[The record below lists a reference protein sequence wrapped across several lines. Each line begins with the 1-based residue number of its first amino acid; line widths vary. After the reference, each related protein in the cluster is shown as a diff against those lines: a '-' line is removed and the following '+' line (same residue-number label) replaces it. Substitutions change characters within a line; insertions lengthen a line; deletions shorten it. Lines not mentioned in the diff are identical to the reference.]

1 MRCAVQ
7 GSKERYLRRSL
18 RRRSSLATIRKSH
31 TRVLSTSLPI
41 ILSTTTG
48 TTTMGTTTIGTTTM
62 ARSTSLPLVM
72 GDQEQ
77 EAREDLGLY
86 DKGEEF
92 QGEEIEGDEIQGE
105 QIEVKEGFEEE
116 SFLVLGKA
124 VLKVPDM
131 AEEDDGNDDDADE
144 EDYEEDSDEFDD
156 EFDSDD
162 SELYA
167 EDSDSDEENSD
178 LREWREEEARRRRQE
193 GMGMLE
199 ALEQEERRLM
209 RLKLEEMERMAME
222 KEMEEEE
229 LLGHHG
235 DSEEEEEEVVR
246 VRNQFDVLLDDSEEE
261 EEEEEGEEE
270 WRGTFRREEVV
281 RLQEQLQAA
290 PHDSSMEDSGLEDSG
305 EEGERSS
312 ERERQ
317 ARVLACG
324 PQELWRHI
332 QEFGLGLISRPP
344 TRSDGNCW
352 YDAIAD
358 QVELHGVP
366 GVPREHGALRKF
378 LVEALPRLDQAA
390 QWAETVFGG
399 LEVLEEFLAVHST
412 PGQWTDELGIMCQAT
427 ALIVGREIR
436 LVGTANIGQLGPG
449 YTVLESV
456 PGAER
461 LQPLTVGYY
470 QDRHYQSLAEAPW
483 PRADSGLGGELREVL
498 ESTELRE
505 ALGEQEPEE
514 LETKEEIGVEEELEE
529 LEELSRPL
537 NLPSTLRLTRA
548 SSSSP
553 LAHITSPKPTNL
565 SPLAHLS
572 TSNPAYSSPLVHLSS
587 PKPRLSSS
595 SSPLERLAS
604 PLANPRGLL
613 SNLMV

>member
-1 MRCAVQ
+1 MRCTVQ
-7 GSKERYLRRSL
+7 GSRERYLGRSL
-18 RRRSSLATIRKSH
+18 RRRSSLATIMKNH
-31 TRVLSTSLPI
+31 TRVLSTSLPTS
-41 ILSTTTG
+41 LSTTMLTS
-48 TTTMGTTTIGTTTM
+48 TMTRG
-62 ARSTSLPLVM
+62 TSLPSVM
-72 GDQEQ
+72 GDQGQ
-77 EAREDLGLY
+77 EAREDLGVY
-86 DKGEEF
+86 DQGDGIKEE
-92 QGEEIEGDEIQGE
+92 D
-105 QIEVKEGFEEE
+105 IEVKEGSDEE

-131 AEEDDGNDDDADE
+131 AEEDEGNADYVDE

-156 EFDSDD
+156 YDSDD
-162 SELYA
+162 SEIYA
-167 EDSDSDEENSD
+167 EDSDSDEECSD
-178 LREWREEEARRRRQE
+178 LKEWREKEAARRREE
-193 GMGMLE
+193 GLVMLE

-209 RLKLEEMERMAME
+209 RLKLEERERL
-222 KEMEEEE
+222 EMEEEE
-229 LLGHHG
+229 LRRRLEEQMEEDEELDLLGHPG
-235 DSEEEEEEVVR
+235 DFEEEDEEEEEVVR
-246 VRNQFDVLLDDSEEE
+246 VRNQFDALLDDSE

-270 WRGTFRREEVV
+270 WRGNFRRVEVAS
-281 RLQEQLQAA
+281 LQQQLQAA
-290 PHDSSMEDSGLEDSG
+290 HHDSSLEDSGLEDSG
-305 EEGERSS
+305 GEGERSS

-317 ARVLACG
+317 ARVLASG

-332 QEFGLGLISRPP
+332 QDYGLGLVSRPP

-358 QVELHGVP
+358 QVRLHEVP
-366 GVPREHGALRKF
+366 GVPREHAALRRF
-378 LVEALPRLDQAA
+378 LVEAVPSLDQAP

-399 LEVLEEFLAVHST
+399 AEVFHEFLEVHSS

-470 QDRHYQSLAEAPW
+470 QDRHYQSLAEAAW
-483 PRADSGLGGELREVL
+483 PRADSGLGGELREAL
-498 ESTELRE
+498 ESTKLRQ
-505 ALGEQEPEE
+505 LIGEQH
-514 LETKEEIGVEEELEE
+514 LVEEEVDAKEE
-529 LEELSRPL
+529 LEELSTRL
-537 NLPSTLRLTRA
+537 KLPSTLKLSRV
-548 SSSSP
+548 SSSP
-553 LAHITSPKPTNL
+553 LIHLASPKPTNL

-572 TSNPAYSSPLVHLSS
+572 TSNPTNSSPLVHLSS

-604 PLANPRGLL
+604 PLANPCPRGLL

>member
-41 ILSTTTG
+41 ILS
-48 TTTMGTTTIGTTTM
+48 
-62 ARSTSLPLVM
+62 
-72 GDQEQ
+72 
-77 EAREDLGLY
+77 
-86 DKGEEF
+86 
-92 QGEEIEGDEIQGE
+92 
-105 QIEVKEGFEEE
+105 
-116 SFLVLGKA
+116 
-124 VLKVPDM
+124 
-131 AEEDDGNDDDADE
+131 
-144 EDYEEDSDEFDD
+144 
-156 EFDSDD
+156 
-162 SELYA
+162 
-167 EDSDSDEENSD
+167 
-178 LREWREEEARRRRQE
+178 
-193 GMGMLE
+193 
-199 ALEQEERRLM
+199 
-209 RLKLEEMERMAME
+209 
-222 KEMEEEE
+222 
-229 LLGHHG
+229 
-235 DSEEEEEEVVR
+235 
-246 VRNQFDVLLDDSEEE
+246 
-261 EEEEEGEEE
+261 
-270 WRGTFRREEVV
+270 
-281 RLQEQLQAA
+281 
-290 PHDSSMEDSGLEDSG
+290 DSSMEDSGLEDSG

-456 PGAER
+456 PGAEK

-514 LETKEEIGVEEELEE
+514 LGTKEEIGVEEE

-548 SSSSP
+548 SSSP

-604 PLANPRGLL
+604 PLANPSPRGLL